1 MNEDRTATGAHSECN
16 RTGSGTAATST
27 ERGRARRRRLLAA
40 RIARKTRSPAR
51 VPQPLVDRLI
61 VVADPRVA
69 RRCGRSRTGTCRSL
83 DTYFRKEAKSAKAPP
98 FTRAFAQHPPPRR
111 SRAGLLLHP
120 LLAVALVPEELGIHA
135 LQRLLRVLLGLLDT
149 CSKEEGGT
157 RRVSKRNLRFRPAR
171 RKEKTLATARTDDA
185 RTRRTRACSRHIAG
199 GDAADA
205 WPRAIGSCHRGERA
219 HRRTCEPREVGGA
232 MPNDGISPAPSRC
245 IWDPDETPSAR
256 RGRRH
261 HSPFLWFL

>member
-1 MNEDRTATGAHSECN
+1 MLPSGIRRWPNKSVENFHRTRRRIRTQCVAPTNEVSRVA
-16 RTGSGTAATST
+16 SGTRVCQPFIEFT
-27 ERGRARRRRLLAA
+27 RLRRSYEQFFRLAA
-40 RIARKTRSPAR
+40 GRR
-51 VPQPLVDRLI
+51 PLRHAI
-61 VVADPRVA
+61 PKR
-69 RRCGRSRTGTCRSL
+69 
-83 DTYFRKEAKSAKAPP
+83 
-98 FTRAFAQHPPPRR
+98 HPP
-111 SRAGLLLHP
+111 SRGLRLSRLSRGELAA
-120 LLAVALVPEELGIHA
+120 LLAVPLVEEELGIHA
-135 LQRLLRVLLGLLDT
+135 LGRPLRVLLGLLDT

>member
-1 MNEDRTATGAHSECN
+1 MRIASVIEPVPEHRDVDRG
-16 RTGSGTAATST
+16 
-27 ERGRARRRRLLAA
+27 GRARRRRLPRRAYCA
-40 RIARKTRSPAR
+40 NKRTRHRRRRRRACPNPPSIVSSSSPTA
-51 VPQPLVDRLI
+51 
-61 VVADPRVA
+61 RVA

-219 HRRTCEPREVGGA
+219 HRRTCEPREDGGA